1 MAPEQTLELGLE
13 RVLAVELAVSVGLV
27 FVIERGLEWLSAQ
40 ERVSEL
46 ELELELELAW
56 VLAWVLEL
64 GWMLWIASLQVC
76 RNKPSR
82 TNVTVQKK
90 RDGFCI

>member
-27 FVIERGLEWLSAQ
+27 FVIERGLECLSAQ

-46 ELELELELAW
+46 ELERVSELELASELER
-56 VLAWVLEL
+56 VSASELAW
-64 GWMLWIASLQVC
+64 GWVREPEAWC
-76 RNKPSR
+76 R
-82 TNVTVQKK
+82 Q
-90 RDGFCI
+90 

>member
-1 MAPEQTLELGLE
+1 MASELALELGLE

-46 ELELELELAW
+46 ELERVSEWVLEWASELELELAW
-56 VLAWVLEL
+56 VLASAWGWVREPEA
-64 GWMLWIASLQVC
+64 WC
-76 RNKPSR
+76 R
-82 TNVTVQKK
+82 Q
-90 RDGFCI
+90 

>member
-1 MAPEQTLELGLE
+1 MALEQTLELGLE

-46 ELELELELAW
+46 ERVSEW
-56 VLAWVLEL
+56 VLAWVSELERVSASEL
-64 GWMLWIASLQVC
+64 AWGWVREPEAWC
-76 RNKPSR
+76 RP
-82 TNVTVQKK
+82 
-90 RDGFCI
+90 

>member
-27 FVIERGLEWLSAQ
+27 FVIERGLECLSAQ

-46 ELELELELAW
+46 EWELELELELAW
-56 VLAWVLEL
+56 VSELALVLASELELAW
-64 GWMLWIASLQVC
+64 GWVRGPEALY
-76 RNKPSR
+76 RP
-82 TNVTVQKK
+82 
-90 RDGFCI
+90 